1 MDTRE
6 ILNYL
11 PHRHPMLLID
21 RLTDVHEDRATGV
34 KQLSQNEWFFQGHFG
49 EDPEMPVSLLLESM
63 GQTGAA
69 AILSRPEN
77 QGKLLFLAGMDLVEV
92 QRAPTPGQ
100 SLRYEC
106 QLLRFR
112 GQSGKTQVSC
122 YCAEERIAFAEYTF
136 VLSESPGSSEN
147 KEERP

>member
-1 MDTRE
+1 MDTTE
-6 ILNYL
+6 ILNCI
-11 PHRHPMLLID
+11 PHRHPILLID
-21 RLTDVHEDRATGV
+21 RLTDISGDRATGI

-49 EDPEMPVSLLLESM
+49 DDPEMPISLLLESM

-77 QGKLLFLAGMDLVEV
+77 HGKLLFLAALDQVSV
-92 QRAPTPGQ
+92 DQAPTPGQ
-100 SLRYEC
+100 TLRYEC

-122 YCAEERIAFAEYTF
+122 YSGEDRIAFAEYTF
-136 VLSESPGSSEN
+136 VLSQTPEN
-147 KEERP
+147 EPVVS

>member
-1 MDTRE
+1 
-6 ILNYL
+6 
-11 PHRHPMLLID
+11 MLLID
-21 RLTDVHEDRATGV
+21 RVTELSQDRATGL

-49 EDPEMPVSLLLESM
+49 DEPEMPISLLLESM

-69 AILSRPEN
+69 AILNRPEN
-77 QGKLLFLAGMDLVEV
+77 HGKLLFLAGLDQVSVEK
-92 QRAPTPGQ
+92 APTPGQ

-122 YCAEERIAFAEYTF
+122 YTGEERIAFAEYTF
-136 VLSESPGSSEN
+136 VLSERAEN
-147 KEERP
+147 EPPVR

>member
-1 MDTRE
+1 METRE
-6 ILNYL
+6 IIQHL
-11 PHRHPMLLID
+11 PHRYPLLLID
-21 RLTDVHEDRATGV
+21 RLTDVESERATGV

-49 EDPEMPVSLLLESM
+49 EEPEMPVSLLLESM

-77 QGKLLFLAGMDLVEV
+77 HGKLLFLAGLDQVTVEE
-92 QRAPTPGQ
+92 APGPGT

-112 GQSGKTQVSC
+112 GQSGKTQVIC
-122 YCAEERIAFAEYTF
+122 YAGDRRIACAEYTF
-136 VLSESPGSSEN
+136 VLSDGEAAEAASGA
-147 KEERP
+147 

>member
-1 MDTRE
+1 
-6 ILNYL
+6 
-11 PHRHPMLLID
+11 MLLID
-21 RLTDVHEDRATGV
+21 RLTDVSGDRATGI

-49 EDPEMPVSLLLESM
+49 DDPEMPISLLLESM

-77 QGKLLFLAGMDLVEV
+77 HGKLLFLAGLDQVCV
-92 QRAPTPGQ
+92 DRAPVPGQ
-100 SLRYEC
+100 TLRYEC

-122 YCAEERIAFAEYTF
+122 YTGDERIAFAEYTF
-136 VLSESPGSSEN
+136 VLSEAKDNEASVP
-147 KEERP
+147 